1 MLVKTVKI
9 KHGESYRIINES
21 DFKHGQHEL
30 YEGEKLS
37 VAQDNVTV
45 DLKVGITPDLQ
56 KTIDDMKNECQRVE
70 NNNVQLKALLV
81 EREATEAQLRGEL
94 KAALERVSALTE
106 QLAKY
111 QKVDYLKLKV
121 DEIKELLKSKNIEI
135 PPDVKLK
142 EDLLALLPK
151 E

>member
-37 VAQDNVTV
+37 VAQDNVTL

-81 EREATEAQLRGEL
+81 EREAIEAQLRGEL
-94 KAALERVSALTE
+94 KAALESVSALTE

-111 QKVDYLKLKV
+111 EKVDYSKLKV

-135 PPDVKLK
+135 PPDVKHK

>member
-1 MLVKTVKI
+1 MLVNTVKI

-37 VAQDNVTV
+37 VAPDNVTL

-81 EREATEAQLRGEL
+81 EREAIEAQLRGEL
-94 KAALERVSALTE
+94 KGALESVSALTE

-111 QKVDYLKLKV
+111 QKVDYSKLKV

>member
-1 MLVKTVKI
+1 MLVNTVKI

-37 VAQDNVTV
+37 AAPDSVTL

-94 KAALERVSALTE
+94 KAALESESALTE

-111 QKVDYLKLKV
+111 EKVDYSKLKV